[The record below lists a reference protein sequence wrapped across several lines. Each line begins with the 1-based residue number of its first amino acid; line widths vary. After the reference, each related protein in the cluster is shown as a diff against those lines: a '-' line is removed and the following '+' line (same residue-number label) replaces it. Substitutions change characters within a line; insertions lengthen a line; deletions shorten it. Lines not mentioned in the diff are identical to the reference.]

1 MAYSIEE
8 MEQKFDREFVTEYAG
23 QSEKEQMIV
32 GEIVKVE
39 IPDAAD
45 LAKISEHD

>member
-32 GEIVKVE
+32 GETVKVE

-45 LAKISEHD
+45 LAKIREHD